1 MPRQR
6 NRPSGSR
13 RKKKGPNGKPQKMK
27 MSTIMLSLL
36 ALVGCIFSI
45 GVLLGALALGDDTG
59 KHSYRSKTY
68 KNEDVYQ
75 DGPDPALGIGRTIP
89 TLPGAQEHGVQSP
102 TVVRPPPPTQHRDLN
117 NAAVVTRPPTTAA
130 LPTPPVV
137 PKQTLLSSKTI
148 DLSPV
153 TPPATVATATANPS
167 LPVGKVNRDYSLRL
181 DGENWMDIMNPLDSS
196 NDGAVGELSVTA
208 WIWLDPKDK
217 GNNMKTIFANR
228 VAGCDINAE
237 RYGFAFYVN
246 SWQTEDRALKL
257 DVGTGSEGCNSLATK
272 KNVVPC
278 MCYTHLIVVVC
289 GCVWVVYGWLWI
301 VCGCVWIVCGL
312 CVDCVWL
319 FGFVIYCSCILLLR
333 SNFFLFLFLK
343 QMENGHML
351 VL

>member
-13 RKKKGPNGKPQKMK
+13 KKKKGPNGKPQKMK

-301 VCGCVWIVCGL
+301 VCGCLWLFVDCVWIVCGL
-312 CVDCVWL
+312 CVDCVWIVCEMCVVVWVCHL
-319 FGFVIYCSCILLLR
+319 
-333 SNFFLFLFLK
+333 LFL
-343 QMENGHML
+343 HL
-351 VL
+351 VVAF

>member
-1 MPRQR
+1 
-6 NRPSGSR
+6 
-13 RKKKGPNGKPQKMK
+13 
-27 MSTIMLSLL
+27 
-36 ALVGCIFSI
+36 
-45 GVLLGALALGDDTG
+45 
-59 KHSYRSKTY
+59 
-68 KNEDVYQ
+68 
-75 DGPDPALGIGRTIP
+75 
-89 TLPGAQEHGVQSP
+89 
-102 TVVRPPPPTQHRDLN
+102 
-117 NAAVVTRPPTTAA
+117 
-130 LPTPPVV
+130 VV

-289 GCVWVVYGWLWI
+289 GCVWLCVVVCGCVWVVYGWLWI
-301 VCGCVWIVCGL
+301 VCGCVWLCVVVCGCVWLCVVVCGL
-312 CVDCVWL
+312 CVVVWVCHL
-319 FGFVIYCSCILLLR
+319 
-333 SNFFLFLFLK
+333 LFL
-343 QMENGHML
+343 HL
-351 VL
+351 VVAF